1 MGGSPSVTYAAPIK
15 WYDEG
20 MQGTL
25 GLGRDIVGYA
35 TQIQPEERTPDI
47 DELQR
52 LAERE
57 AAINAYRSRAL
68 EREMSPETAAAR
80 EELARQVSS
89 DLSGGP
95 SRELSNLWLRQGL
108 QDIVATGARADSGF
122 ARSAL
127 ADKTRRDYIANR
139 QNLQERAAAYL
150 AANPQPIAGL
160 DVGSLAGAQQQAKAE
175 NIAAREQYRQQV
187 LGFLGAQA
195 GNVTNA
201 FNQAAQM
208 EAARRGQNAAAY
220 NAASAAGAAQSGA
233 LTGAGIGAAGAI
245 GGAALIAF

>member
-1 MGGSPSVTYAAPIK
+1 MGGSPSVSYAAPIE
-15 WYDEG
+15 WYDSG
-20 MQGTL
+20 MRGTL

-35 TQIQPEERTPDI
+35 TQIQPEERTADI

-52 LAERE
+52 LAGRE
-57 AAINAYRSRAL
+57 AAINAMRSRDL
-68 EREMSPETAAAR
+68 EREMSPEIAAAR
-80 EELARQVSS
+80 EELARQASS
-89 DLSGGP
+89 DLAGGP

-108 QDIVATGARADSGF
+108 QDVIATGAQADSGF

-127 ADKTRRDYIANR
+127 ADKTRRDYMATR
-139 QNLQERAAAYL
+139 QNLQDRAAAYL
-150 AANPQPIAGL
+150 SANPQPIAGL
-160 DVGSLAGAQQQAKAE
+160 DVGSLAGASQQAKAE

-201 FNQAAQM
+201 FNQSAQM
-208 EAARRGQNAAAY
+208 EAARRGQNAQAY
-220 NAASAAGAAQSGA
+220 NAASAASASGNSA
-233 LTGAGIGAAGAI
+233 LMGAGLGAAGAI